1 MSAHCAFSCLGYQ
14 PALVLYQESAAS
26 FCSVV
31 AGDVELVWR
40 TVLSEVVEEETVL
53 SEVVEEEVGGEVGQE
68 QAHVGQVAGKEE
80 TWVSRSSSAA
90 YG

>member
-1 MSAHCAFSCLGYQ
+1 
-14 PALVLYQESAAS
+14 
-26 FCSVV
+26 VV
-31 AGDVELVWR
+31 GDVELVWR

-80 TWVSRSSSAA
+80 TEETWVSRSSSAA